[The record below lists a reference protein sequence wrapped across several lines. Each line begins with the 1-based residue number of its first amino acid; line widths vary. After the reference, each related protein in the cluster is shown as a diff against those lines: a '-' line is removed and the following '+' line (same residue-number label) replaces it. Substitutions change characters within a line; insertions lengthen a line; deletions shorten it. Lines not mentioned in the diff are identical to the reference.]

1 MFVPT
6 LAHPVLIRTMTKRTA
21 EVADLDIQV
30 TVFNIPGMPS
40 PERFRVPRRA
50 LIDDLKQSVVDL
62 LFEVRNW
69 RVYRSSFR
77 LLQGG
82 RHRPYYTEV
91 GEPGSSFKFEWT

>member
-1 MFVPT
+1 
-6 LAHPVLIRTMTKRTA
+6 MTKRTA

-50 LIDDLKQSVVDL
+50 LIDDLKQCVVDL
-62 LFEVRNW
+62 IFEVHNV
-69 RVYRSSFR
+69 RVYRCSFR

-82 RHRPYYTEV
+82 RHRPYHTEV